1 MRQKLKHQKTNVQIA
16 CQEVPTDELCG
27 RLAKVSNILSVR
39 GRRLI
44 PDARDIAHYGDVLKG
59 IWWYALPTREM
70 RYSSTALSHMDEEFD
85 GVVLPFSKQW
95 VRGRVGDDRGKLYAF
110 LYKCDFKSSVIP
122 GPVAGDMLQKLRE
135 RSGLKIGYFVD
146 EKGYSLV

>member
-1 MRQKLKHQKTNVQIA
+1 MRSKLMQSKPAVQKMCGDT
-16 CQEVPTDELCG
+16 ELDDLFG
-27 RLAKVSNILSVR
+27 LLAKVPNILSGR

-70 RYSSTALSHMDEEFD
+70 RYSSKALSHMDEEFD
-85 GVVLPFSKQW
+85 GVVSPFSKQW

-122 GPVAGDMLQKLRE
+122 GKVAGDMLQKLRE